1 MSNARVT
8 VAFDMRS
15 PDWAT
20 PTAQLYAAAVEM
32 AAYADQA
39 GMDAINLMEHHGSD
53 DGYLPQPFTL
63 AAAMAA
69 VTERIQFS
77 LGAVILP
84 LHDPLIIA
92 EQIAV
97 VDLISNGRLSVIFG
111 AGYVPYEF
119 AMFGKSV
126 KDRAKLLDKGIEL
139 ILRALDGERFEI
151 ANLDGTMRPVF
162 VRPLPTKDPRDI
174 VMAGGGVDASARR
187 AARFDIGFGPMMPQV
202 VDTYLAEVE
211 KLGRKP
217 RQYYR
222 PTPGMPLAV
231 HLCEDPEQGWN
242 ALQPHALH
250 VVTEYAKWAAAEGD
264 HSNSPF
270 KGLDNAEALKA
281 SGLFVAWTPEQLLA
295 RIAAISNLNNVGI
308 QPLLG
313 GLDPAEGWKSLKL
326 FGQMLPDI
334 RKALGQG

>member
-1 MSNARVT
+1 MRNIRVT

-20 PTAQLYAAAVEM
+20 PTNELYAAAVEM
-32 AAYADQA
+32 AAYADSV

-69 VTERIQFS
+69 VTKQIQFS

-84 LHDPLIIA
+84 LHDPLLIA

-119 AMFGKSV
+119 AMFRKSL
-126 KDRAKLLDKGIEL
+126 KDRGKLLDSGIEL
-139 ILRALDGERFEI
+139 ILRALRGEKFEMDG
-151 ANLDGTMRPVF
+151 RPVY
-162 VRPLPTKDPRDI
+162 VRPLPVKDPRDI
-174 VMAGGGVDASARR
+174 IMAGGGVEASARR
-187 AARFDIGFGPMMPQV
+187 AAKYDIGFGPMMPQL

-211 KLGRKP
+211 RLGRQP

-222 PTPGMPLAV
+222 PNQNMPLAI
-231 HLCEDPEQGWN
+231 HLCEDPEAGWK
-242 ALQPHALH
+242 AIERHAVH

-270 KGLDNAEALKA
+270 KGLDDPAVLKQA
-281 SGLFVAWTPEQLLA
+281 GLFACWTPEQLLA
-295 RIAAISNLNNVGI
+295 RIPSLGDRGNVGI

-313 GLDPAEGWKSLKL
+313 GLSPAEGWKSLKL
-326 FGQMLPDI
+326 LGQMLPDI
-334 RKALGQG
+334 RKAIAEG